1 MEVTWIQRVHEH
13 IGQQTNV
20 LRVTLPTPN
29 FTYPWLGKY
38 TACAD
43 PTNYASC
50 DGLVKDVLDYYL
62 EALNA
67 SIDIK
72 VAHSHV
78 PGRKLENGTCIG
90 SIKDV
95 RLVR

>member
-1 MEVTWIQRVHEH
+1 MSGRK
-13 IGQQTNV
+13 V

-38 TACAD
+38 WACANSGD
-43 PTNYASC
+43 YSSC
-50 DGLVKDVLDYYL
+50 TGLVKDVLDYYL

-67 SIDIK
+67 SIEIK

-78 PGRKLENGTCIG
+78 PGRKLENGTWIG

-95 RLVR
+95 RLFR